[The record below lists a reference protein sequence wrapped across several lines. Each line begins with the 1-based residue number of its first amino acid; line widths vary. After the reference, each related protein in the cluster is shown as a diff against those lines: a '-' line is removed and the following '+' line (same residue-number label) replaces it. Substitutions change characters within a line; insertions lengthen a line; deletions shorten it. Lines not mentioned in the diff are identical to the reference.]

1 MRIVTNPQQIDKK
14 KWRKFVEQH
23 PHGNIFQM
31 PEMYKVYAN
40 THNYKPIIIAA
51 LGDND
56 EMEGVLLA
64 VIQQEHS
71 GWLGRFTAR
80 SIIFGGPII
89 ANDSVL
95 TLEAILVGYVRIA
108 KSKVIYTQ
116 FRNFKTWDE
125 TLLKVFANYR
135 FVWSDHLNILVDT
148 GIDEIELWKNVK
160 RNRKDGINKAQK
172 QGFTFSNS
180 PSLENINVF
189 FDLFKQLYD
198 KVNLPY
204 PDISFFKNIS
214 LHSADNVKWFTLSF
228 QDEPV
233 IILCAF
239 DFNSTLFIFSIG
251 ISQDDEL
258 LKLRPVDLFYWEV
271 LLWCSKN
278 GIKTFDWM
286 GAGKPAEEY
295 GVRKFKLQY
304 GGQTYNFGRF
314 EKIHKPLLYS
324 IGKLGLKL
332 WQKLK

>member
-1 MRIVTNPQQIDKK
+1 MRIVSDPKLVDKI

-23 PHGNIFQM
+23 PHGNIFQT
-31 PEMYKVYAN
+31 PEMYEVYKN
-40 THNYKPIIIAA
+40 TKNYIPIILAA
-51 LGDND
+51 LGNDD

-80 SIIFGGPII
+80 SVIFGGPII
-89 ANDSVL
+89 DNDSVL
-95 TLEAILVGYVRIA
+95 TLEAILDEYVRIA
-108 KSKVIYTQ
+108 KTKVIYTQ
-116 FRNFKTWDE
+116 VRNFKAWDE
-125 TLLKVFANYR
+125 TLQKVFSNYN

-148 GIDEIELWKNVK
+148 GFGEKELWKYVK
-160 RNRKDGINKAQK
+160 RNRKDGINKALK
-172 QGFTFSNS
+172 QSFAFHHSA
-180 PSLENINVF
+180 SLDNINAF

-204 PDISFFKNIS
+204 PDISFFKNIN
-214 LHSADNVKWFTLSF
+214 LYSADNVKWFTLSF
-228 QDEPV
+228 HDEPV

-251 ISQDDEL
+251 ISQDENL

-286 GAGKPAEEY
+286 GAGKPDEEY

-314 EKIHKPLLYS
+314 EKLHKPLLYA
-324 IGKLGLKL
+324 IGKFGLKL